1 MSGVNGGHQDVDIDL
16 RQVIAA
22 VWERKAK
29 ILAVTIA
36 AGALALVGASLI
48 KPSYKAETRLL
59 IESRSPNLSGGE
71 GAGSSNDP
79 VLDTLN
85 ITSQAQLLQSTD
97 LIKRVARD
105 LKLSDRPEFDPAG
118 QSALPDL
125 LVMVGLKQDPMA
137 IDPEDRVIQKF
148 REKLSVYPVE
158 GSRVIAVEFAS
169 HDPKLAADV
178 PNRMAEAYLQI
189 QSGSKVDTHAETA
202 RWLEPEIANLT
213 TRVNDAEKK
222 VADYRSSNGLFQTS
236 EANSFSSKQ
245 LNDIS
250 TELARVRADLANA
263 EARSENVRAGL
274 RAGRASD
281 TLADVAGSAVIQ
293 RLKETQTN
301 LQAQI
306 NDLST
311 SLLDNHPRLRGLR
324 AQLSGINQQIERE
337 TQKILASL
345 DNEREIARL
354 RERQLTQ
361 QMNGLKADSAKAGEE
376 EVGLRALEREA
387 SAQRQLLETYLV
399 RYREATSR
407 RDANSSPADA
417 RIVSSAVEPSEPF
430 FPKVIPIVIVATLAT
445 LIVSCLVV
453 IIAELFSG
461 RALRPLNRRR
471 EDDFL
476 LTPHEVATPAVEP
489 APAEPEPTPAG
500 ALVATTP
507 AAAPVAAETVADRPK
522 REHRLFAA
530 AKEMLAASRKDAAAA
545 KGAEVDQKQEAAVAA
560 EPPVEEIAV
569 TTPANDG
576 EEESFTIASV
586 ARYLQRRAVPIGLV
600 VSPGGDA
607 GSTATVML
615 AREISERGRT
625 VALIDMTGSAC
636 PTRLMAQD
644 VKLAGI
650 TDLLC
655 GEVAFGEAIHPD
667 RLSDAHIIPFGSA
680 DPVRAMRGADR
691 LPMVVDALADAYDLV
706 LIECGPAE
714 APMLS
719 RLTRNEKAE
728 VILSVPEFKEE
739 DIAKIVQDFQ
749 GEGIRNLLV
758 MSDAN
763 DRSSP
768 RKAGRQVA

>member
-29 ILAVTIA
+29 IIAVTIA

-71 GAGSSNDP
+71 GAGSANDP

-137 IDPEDRVIQKF
+137 LDPEDRVIQTF

-189 QSGSKVDTHAETA
+189 QSGSKVDTHAEIA

-236 EANSFSSKQ
+236 EANNFSSKQ

-274 RAGRASD
+274 KAGRASD
-281 TLADVAGSAVIQ
+281 TLADVAGSQVIQ

-471 EDDFL
+471 EDDFVM
-476 LTPHEVATPAVEP
+476 TPQPVATPAVTPSPVEPEP
-489 APAEPEPTPAG
+489 APAG
-500 ALVATTP
+500 AIVATTP
-507 AAAPVAAETVADRPK
+507 AAAPIAPNVVTDQPK
-522 REHRLFAA
+522 REHGLFAA

-545 KGAEVDQKQEAAVAA
+545 KGAELDQKQEAAAAA
-560 EPPVEEIAV
+560 EPWAEDIAAKAPLAE
-569 TTPANDG
+569 T

-625 VALIDMTGSAC
+625 VVLIDMTGSAC

-644 VKLAGI
+644 DKLAGI

-667 RLSDAHIIPFGSA
+667 RLSDAHIVPFGAA
-680 DPVRAMRGADR
+680 DPVRAMKGVDR
-691 LPMVVDALADAYDLV
+691 LSMVVDALADAYDLV

-714 APMLS
+714 ATMLQ
-719 RLTRNEKAE
+719 RLTRNDKAE
-728 VILSVPEFKEE
+728 VILSVPDFNDE
-739 DIAKIVQDFQ
+739 DVAKIVHEFQ
-749 GEGIRNLLV
+749 GQGFRNLLV
-758 MSDAN
+758 MSDTD

-768 RKAGRQVA
+768 RNAGRRVA

>member
-1 MSGVNGGHQDVDIDL
+1 
-16 RQVIAA
+16 
-22 VWERKAK
+22 
-29 ILAVTIA
+29 
-36 AGALALVGASLI
+36 
-48 KPSYKAETRLL
+48 
-59 IESRSPNLSGGE
+59 
-71 GAGSSNDP
+71 
-79 VLDTLN
+79 
-85 ITSQAQLLQSTD
+85 
-97 LIKRVARD
+97 
-105 LKLSDRPEFDPAG
+105 
-118 QSALPDL
+118 
-125 LVMVGLKQDPMA
+125 
-137 IDPEDRVIQKF
+137 
-148 REKLSVYPVE
+148 
-158 GSRVIAVEFAS
+158 
-169 HDPKLAADV
+169 
-178 PNRMAEAYLQI
+178 
-189 QSGSKVDTHAETA
+189 
-202 RWLEPEIANLT
+202 
-213 TRVNDAEKK
+213 
-222 VADYRSSNGLFQTS
+222 
-236 EANSFSSKQ
+236 
-245 LNDIS
+245 
-250 TELARVRADLANA
+250 
-263 EARSENVRAGL
+263 
-274 RAGRASD
+274 
-281 TLADVAGSAVIQ
+281 
-293 RLKETQTN
+293 
-301 LQAQI
+301 
-306 NDLST
+306 
-311 SLLDNHPRLRGLR
+311 
-324 AQLSGINQQIERE
+324 
-337 TQKILASL
+337 
-345 DNEREIARL
+345 
-354 RERQLTQ
+354 
-361 QMNGLKADSAKAGEE
+361 
-376 EVGLRALEREA
+376 
-387 SAQRQLLETYLV
+387 
-399 RYREATSR
+399 
-407 RDANSSPADA
+407 
-417 RIVSSAVEPSEPF
+417 VSSAVEPSEPF